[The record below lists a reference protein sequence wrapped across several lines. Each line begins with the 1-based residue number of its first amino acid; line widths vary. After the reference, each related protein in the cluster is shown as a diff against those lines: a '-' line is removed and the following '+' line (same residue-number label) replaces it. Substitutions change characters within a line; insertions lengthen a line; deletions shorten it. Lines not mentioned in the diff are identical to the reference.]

1 MINNW
6 PAFKAGFLLM
16 EGLARTLLIFAA
28 MERITLFADVIVPQA
43 LPVPLT
49 YRIPFDWND
58 DVVVGQRVVVPLG
71 KSKLVTGIIR
81 AIHRQGPTNYQAKY
95 IDALL
100 DAQPLVMPQQLAL
113 WEWMANYYCCTLGDV
128 MSAALPAAL
137 KLSSETRFVPVNDDD
152 ESELSEKEQTVVR
165 ALRVRGSMSLDD
177 IAELLGIKQVQSI
190 AKRLVE
196 TGWLRSEEEIKEKF
210 KPKTAEFISLDR
222 QYESEARLQQ
232 LFTELETRRAQKQT
246 EALLL
251 FLQLVQWDGKRL
263 PELERSKLQ
272 KQGVASAV
280 VSAMIEKGVFT
291 SVTRE
296 VGRLNAGL
304 LHTSPTRELSP
315 AQSEAK
321 DAILLNW
328 QEKDVCLLH
337 GVTSSGKTE
346 VYAAL
351 IEEALANGKQV
362 LFLLPEIALTTQII
376 HRLRKFFGKRVG
388 VYHSGY
394 SDNERTEVWNK
405 VLSDTPGECDVVL
418 GARSAMCL
426 PFKRLGLV
434 IVDEEH
440 EQSFKQHDPS
450 PRYQGRDTALWLA
463 SRFGAKVLLGSATP
477 SIETYWNAVNGR
489 YGFVELSERFGGMQL
504 PEVVLCDVRK
514 EIKAKTMHS
523 HFTEQLLSEMQRV
536 LEAGE
541 QIILFQNRRGYSPL
555 WECESCG
562 WVPMCTRCD
571 VSLTY
576 HKFSHQLRCHYC
588 GYSTSPV
595 PACHACGSVD
605 MKMLGFGTE
614 KIEEDLQVHFPD
626 VRVQRMDLDTTR
638 SKSSYQKIISDF
650 ESGHTRILVGTQM
663 VTKGLDFDNV
673 SLVGILSADKM
684 MNYPDFR
691 AMERSFQIMMQVA
704 GRAGRKN
711 KRGKVLIQTYNP
723 DHWLLDLITKGDYRS
738 FYDREVKERYQFV
751 YPPFVR
757 LMRITLKHKDDAVVQ
772 RAAQEIQRLLAP
784 VLKDRILGPERP
796 YIPRINNYFLQ
807 QFLVR
812 FDKKKESEAIK
823 ATVIQMM
830 RMRLAEAEFKQVRLS
845 VDVDPL

>member
-1 MINNW
+1 LSSEFN
-6 PAFKAGFLLM
+6 GLLIVA
-16 EGLARTLLIFAA
+16 LRLIFAR

-49 YRIPFDWND
+49 YRVPYDWND

-71 KSKLVTGIIR
+71 KSKLITGIIR
-81 AIHRQGPTNYQAKY
+81 KVHQEGPTTYQAKY
-95 IDALL
+95 LDALL
-100 DAQPLVMPQQLAL
+100 DQYPLVRSQQLAL
-113 WEWMANYYCCTLGDV
+113 WEWMAAYYCCTLGDV
-128 MSAALPAAL
+128 MNAALPAGL
-137 KLSSETRFVPVNDDD
+137 KLSSETRFVLVVDED
-152 ESELSEKEQTVVR
+152 ESEWPDREQIVIR
-165 ALRVRGSMSLDD
+165 ALRARGSMTIDD
-177 IAELLGIKQVQSI
+177 VAGLLNLKQVQPI
-190 AKRLVE
+190 VKRLVE
-196 TGWLRSEEEIKEKF
+196 SGWIRSEEEIKEKF
-210 KPKTAEFISLDR
+210 KPKMADFLSLDKL
-222 QYESEARLQQ
+222 YDSETRLQQ
-232 LFTELETRRAQKQT
+232 LFQDLESRRAQKQS
-246 EALLL
+246 EALML
-251 FLQLVQWDGKRL
+251 FLQLVNWDGKRL

-291 SVTRE
+291 CHTRE
-296 VGRLNAGL
+296 VGRLDAGL
-304 LHTSPTRELSP
+304 LSTSPTRELSN
-315 AQSEAK
+315 AQTIAK
-321 DAILLNW
+321 NSLVELW
-328 QEKDVCLLH
+328 KEKDVCLLH

-346 VYAAL
+346 VYASI
-351 IEEALANGKQV
+351 IEEALSNGKQV

-376 HRLRKFFGKRVG
+376 QRLRKFFGKRVG

-405 VLSDTPGECDVVL
+405 VLSDIPGECDIVL
-418 GARSAMCL
+418 GARSALFL
-426 PFKRLGLV
+426 PFNRLGLV

-440 EQSFKQHDPS
+440 EQSFKQNDPS
-450 PRYQGRDTALWLA
+450 PRYHGRDTALWLA

-477 SIETYWNAVNGR
+477 SIESYWNAVNGR
-489 YGFVELSERFGGMQL
+489 YGLVELNERFGGMQL

-514 EIKAKTMHS
+514 EVKAKTMRN
-523 HFTEQLLSEMQRV
+523 HFTEQLISEMQRV

-588 GYSTSPV
+588 GYTTAPV

-614 KIEEDLQVHFPD
+614 RIEEDLQVHFPD

-638 SKSSYQKIISDF
+638 SKTGYQKIISDF

-711 KRGKVLIQTYNP
+711 KRGRVLIQTYNP
-723 DHWLLDLITKGDYRS
+723 DHWLLELITKGDYRS
-738 FYDREVKERYQFV
+738 FYEREVKERYQFV

-757 LMRITLKHKDDAVVQ
+757 LMRITLKHKEDSVVQ
-772 RAAQEIQRLLAP
+772 RAAQEVQRLLAP

-823 ATVIQMM
+823 ATVIQMV
-830 RMRLAEAEFKQVRLS
+830 RLRLAEAEFKQVRLS

>member
-1 MINNW
+1 
-6 PAFKAGFLLM
+6 
-16 EGLARTLLIFAA
+16 

-49 YRIPFDWND
+49 YRVPYDWND

-71 KSKLVTGIIR
+71 KSKLITGIIR
-81 AIHRQGPTNYQAKY
+81 TIHRQAPSSYEAKY

-100 DAQPLVMPQQLAL
+100 DAQPLIRPQQLAL
-113 WEWMANYYCCTLGDV
+113 WEWMATYYCCTQGDV
-128 MSAALPAAL
+128 MNAALPAGL
-137 KLSSETRFVPVNDDD
+137 KLSSETQFVSVCEDD
-152 ESELSEKEQTVVR
+152 ESTLSEREQAIVR
-165 ALRVRGSMSLDD
+165 ALRARGSMKLDD
-177 IAELLGIKQVQSI
+177 VVQLLGIKQVQPI
-190 AKRLVE
+190 VKRLIDL
-196 TGWLRSEEEIKEKF
+196 GWIKSEEEIREKF
-210 KPKTAEFISLDR
+210 KPKTADFISLAAAFQTDR
-222 QYESEARLQQ
+222 SLQQ
-232 LFTELETRRAQKQT
+232 LFAELESRRAQKQID
-246 EALLL
+246 AVMLY
-251 FLQLVQWDGKRL
+251 LQAVNWDGQRMH
-263 PELERSKLQ
+263 ELERSKLQ
-272 KQGVASAV
+272 KQGVASSV
-280 VSAMIEKGVFT
+280 VTALIEKGIFECT
-291 SVTRE
+291 TRE
-296 VGRLNAGL
+296 VGRLHAGIIS
-304 LHTSPTRELSP
+304 TTPTRELSE
-315 AQSEAK
+315 AQRAAK
-321 DAILLNW
+321 ESITQCW
-328 QEKDVCLLH
+328 KEKEVCLFH

-346 VYAAL
+346 VYASL
-351 IEEALANGKQV
+351 IEETLASGKQV

-376 HRLRKFFGKRVG
+376 ERLRKFFGKRVG

-405 VLSDTPGECDVVL
+405 VLSDVPGECDVVL
-418 GARSAMCL
+418 GARSALFL
-426 PFKRLGLV
+426 PFNRLGLV

-440 EQSFKQHDPS
+440 EQSYKQHDPS
-450 PRYQGRDTALWLA
+450 PRYQARDTALWLA
-463 SRFGAKVLLGSATP
+463 ARFGAKVLLGSATP

-489 YGFVELSERFGGMQL
+489 YGLVELNERYGGIEL

-514 EIKAKTMHS
+514 EIKAKTMHN
-523 HFTEQLLSEMQRV
+523 HFTEELIGEMQRV

-541 QIILFQNRRGYSPL
+541 QVILFQNRRGYAPL

-576 HKFSHQLRCHYC
+576 HKFNHHLRCHYC
-588 GYSTSPV
+588 GYTTTPV
-595 PACHACGSVD
+595 PACHACGTVD

-614 KIEEDLQVHFPD
+614 KIEEDLNVHFPD

-638 SKSSYQKIISDF
+638 SKTSYQKIISDF

-704 GRAGRKN
+704 GRAGRKK

-723 DHWLLDLITKGDYRS
+723 EHWLLDLIVKGDYKS
-738 FYDREVKERYQFV
+738 FYEREVRERYQFV

-757 LMRITLKHKDDAVVQ
+757 LMRITLKHKEDVVVQ
-772 RAAQEIQRLLAP
+772 RAAQAIQQIIAP
-784 VLKDRILGPERP
+784 VLKDRVLGPERP
-796 YIPRINNYFLQ
+796 YIPRINTYFLQ

-812 FDKKKESEAIK
+812 LDKRKESEAIK
-823 ATVIQMM
+823 ATVLQMI
-830 RMRLAEAEFKQVRLS
+830 RQRLASAADFKQVRLS

>member
-1 MINNW
+1 MSSEFN
-6 PAFKAGFLLM
+6 GLLIVA
-16 EGLARTLLIFAA
+16 LRLIFAR

-49 YRIPFDWND
+49 YRVPYDWND

-71 KSKLVTGIIR
+71 KSKLITGIIR
-81 AIHRQGPTNYQAKY
+81 KVHQEGPTTYQAKY
-95 IDALL
+95 LDALL
-100 DAQPLVMPQQLAL
+100 DQYPLVRSQQLAL
-113 WEWMANYYCCTLGDV
+113 WEWMAAYYSCTLGDV
-128 MSAALPAAL
+128 MNAALPAGL
-137 KLSSETRFVPVNDDD
+137 KLSSETRFVLVVDED
-152 ESELSEKEQTVVR
+152 ESEWPDREQIVIR
-165 ALRVRGSMSLDD
+165 ALRARGSMTIDD
-177 IAELLGIKQVQSI
+177 VAGLLNLKQVQPI
-190 AKRLVE
+190 VKRLVE
-196 TGWLRSEEEIKEKF
+196 SGWIRSEEEIKEKF
-210 KPKTAEFISLDR
+210 KPKMADFLSLDKL
-222 QYESEARLQQ
+222 YDSETRLQQ
-232 LFTELETRRAQKQT
+232 LFQDLESRRAQKQS
-246 EALLL
+246 EALML
-251 FLQLVQWDGKRL
+251 FLQLVNWDGKRL

-291 SVTRE
+291 CHTRE
-296 VGRLNAGL
+296 VGRLDAGL
-304 LHTSPTRELSP
+304 LSTSPTRELSN
-315 AQSEAK
+315 AQTIAK
-321 DAILLNW
+321 NSLVELW
-328 QEKDVCLLH
+328 KEKDVCLLH

-346 VYAAL
+346 VYASI
-351 IEEALANGKQV
+351 IEEALSNGKQV

-376 HRLRKFFGKRVG
+376 QRLRKFFGKRVG

-405 VLSDTPGECDVVL
+405 VLSDIPGECDIVL
-418 GARSAMCL
+418 GARSALFL
-426 PFKRLGLV
+426 PFNRLGLV

-440 EQSFKQHDPS
+440 EQSFKQNDPS
-450 PRYQGRDTALWLA
+450 PRYHGRDTALWLA

-477 SIETYWNAVNGR
+477 SIESYWNAVNGR
-489 YGFVELSERFGGMQL
+489 YGLVELNERFGGMQL

-514 EIKAKTMHS
+514 EVKAKTMRN
-523 HFTEQLLSEMQRV
+523 HFTEQLISEMQRV

-588 GYSTSPV
+588 GYTTAPV

-614 KIEEDLQVHFPD
+614 RIEEDLQVHFPD

-638 SKSSYQKIISDF
+638 SKTGYQKIISDF

-711 KRGKVLIQTYNP
+711 KRGRVLIQTYNP
-723 DHWLLDLITKGDYRS
+723 DHWLLELITKGDYRS

-757 LMRITLKHKDDAVVQ
+757 LMRITLKHKEDSVVQ
-772 RAAQEIQRLLAP
+772 RAAQEVQRLLAP

-823 ATVIQMM
+823 ATVIQMV
-830 RMRLAEAEFKQVRLS
+830 RLRLAEAEFKQVRLS

>member
-6 PAFKAGFLLM
+6 PAFIAGFLF
-16 EGLARTLLIFAA
+16 AKWHAHTLLIFAD

-81 AIHRQGPTNYQAKY
+81 AIHQQGPTNYQAKY

-152 ESELSEKEQTVVR
+152 ESELSEKEQAVIR
-165 ALRVRGSMSLDD
+165 AIRVRGSMTLDD
-177 IAELLGIKQVQSI
+177 IADLLGIKQVQSI

-196 TGWLRSEEEIKEKF
+196 NGWLRSEEEIKERF
-210 KPKTAEFISLDR
+210 KPKTSEFITLDKL
-222 QYESEARLQQ
+222 YESEARLQQ
-232 LFTELETRRAQKQT
+232 LFTDLETRRAQKQT

-251 FLQLVQWDGKRL
+251 FLQLVQWDGKRQ
-263 PELERSKLQ
+263 PEIERAKLQ

-280 VSAMIEKGVFT
+280 VSAMIEKGIFT

-304 LHTSPTRELSP
+304 LNTSPTRELSP
-315 AQSEAK
+315 AQSAAK
-321 DAILLNW
+321 DAIVAAW

-346 VYAAL
+346 VYASL

-376 HRLRKFFGKRVG
+376 QRLRKFFGKRVG

-405 VLSDTPGECDVVL
+405 VLSDIPGECDVVL
-418 GARSAMCL
+418 GARSAMFL

-489 YGFVELSERFGGMQL
+489 YGFVELSERFGGMEL

-595 PACHACGSVD
+595 PACHACGSVE

-757 LMRITLKHKDDAVVQ
+757 LMRITLKHKDDAVAQ
-772 RAAQEIQRLLAP
+772 RAAQEMQRLLAP

-812 FDKKKESEAIK
+812 FDKKRESEAIK

-830 RMRLAEAEFKQVRLS
+830 RLRLAESEFKQVRLS

>member
-1 MINNW
+1 
-6 PAFKAGFLLM
+6 
-16 EGLARTLLIFAA
+16 
-28 MERITLFADVIVPQA
+28 MERTTLFADVIVPQA

-49 YRIPFDWND
+49 YRVPYDWND

-71 KSKLVTGIIR
+71 KSKLITGIIR
-81 AIHRQGPTNYQAKY
+81 KVHQEGPTTYQAKY
-95 IDALL
+95 LDALL
-100 DAQPLVMPQQLAL
+100 DQYPLVRSQQLAL
-113 WEWMANYYCCTLGDV
+113 WEWMAAYYCCTLGDV
-128 MSAALPAAL
+128 MNAALPAGL
-137 KLSSETRFVPVNDDD
+137 KLSSETRFVLVVDED
-152 ESELSEKEQTVVR
+152 ESEWPDREQIVIR
-165 ALRVRGSMSLDD
+165 ALRARGSMTIDD
-177 IAELLGIKQVQSI
+177 VAGLLNLKQVQPI
-190 AKRLVE
+190 VKRLVE
-196 TGWLRSEEEIKEKF
+196 SGWIRSEEEIKEKF
-210 KPKTAEFISLDR
+210 KPKMADFLSLDKS
-222 QYESEARLQQ
+222 YDSDKRLQQ
-232 LFTELETRRAQKQT
+232 LFQDLESRRAQKQS
-246 EALLL
+246 EALML
-251 FLQLVQWDGKRL
+251 FLQLVNWDGKRL

-291 SVTRE
+291 CHTRE
-296 VGRLNAGL
+296 VGRLDAGL
-304 LHTSPTRELSP
+304 LSTSPTRELSN
-315 AQSEAK
+315 AQTIAK
-321 DAILLNW
+321 NSLVELW
-328 QEKDVCLLH
+328 KEKDVCLLH

-346 VYAAL
+346 VYASI
-351 IEEALANGKQV
+351 IEEALSNGKQV

-376 HRLRKFFGKRVG
+376 QRLRKFFGKRVG

-405 VLSDTPGECDVVL
+405 VLSDIPGECDIVL
-418 GARSAMCL
+418 GARSALFL
-426 PFKRLGLV
+426 PFNRLGLV

-440 EQSFKQHDPS
+440 EQSFKQNDPS
-450 PRYQGRDTALWLA
+450 PRYHGRDTALWLA

-477 SIETYWNAVNGR
+477 SIESYWNAVNGR
-489 YGFVELSERFGGMQL
+489 YGLVELNERFGGMQL

-514 EIKAKTMHS
+514 EVKAKTMRN
-523 HFTEQLLSEMQRV
+523 HFTEQLISEMQRV

-588 GYSTSPV
+588 GYTTAPV

-614 KIEEDLQVHFPD
+614 RIEEDLQVHFPD

-638 SKSSYQKIISDF
+638 SKTGYQKIISDF
-650 ESGHTRILVGTQM
+650 ECGHTRILVGTQM

-711 KRGKVLIQTYNP
+711 KRGRVLIQTYNP
-723 DHWLLDLITKGDYRS
+723 DHWLLELITKGDYRS

-757 LMRITLKHKDDAVVQ
+757 LMRITLKHKEDSVVQ
-772 RAAQEIQRLLAP
+772 RAAQEVQRLLAP

-823 ATVIQMM
+823 ATVIQMV
-830 RMRLAEAEFKQVRLS
+830 RLRLAEAEFKQVRLS

>member
-1 MINNW
+1 MRV
-6 PAFKAGFLLM
+6 PLTV
-16 EGLARTLLIFAA
+16 RLIFAV
-28 MERITLFADVIVPQA
+28 MERVTLFADVIVPQA

-49 YRIPFDWND
+49 YRVPFDWND
-58 DVVVGQRVVVPLG
+58 FVVVGQRVVVPLG
-71 KSKLVTGIIR
+71 KSKLITGVIR
-81 AIHRQGPTNYQAKY
+81 SIHTSGPTQYQAKY

-100 DAQPLVMPQQLAL
+100 DEHALVGPAQLAL
-113 WEWMANYYCCTLGDV
+113 WDWMATYYCCTTGDV
-128 MSAALPAAL
+128 MNAALPAGL
-137 KLSSETRFVPVNDDD
+137 KLSSETKFVLVIDED
-152 ESELSEKEQTVVR
+152 ESDLSEKEQIVVR
-165 ALRVRGSMSLDD
+165 ALRSRGNMTLDD
-177 IAELLGIKQVQSI
+177 MSEVLGVKQVQPI
-190 AKRLVE
+190 VKRLVE
-196 TGWLRSEEEIKEKF
+196 SGWVRSEEEIKEKF
-210 KPKTAEFISLDR
+210 KPKTADFIALSALHA
-222 QYESEARLQQ
+222 SEEKLQE
-232 LFTELETRRAQKQT
+232 LFANLENRRAQKQAD
-246 EALLL
+246 ALML
-251 FLQLVQWDGKRL
+251 FLQLTHWDGKRTV
-263 PELERSKLQ
+263 ELERSKLQ
-272 KQGVASAV
+272 KQGVAPAV
-280 VSAMIEKGVFT
+280 VSALVEKEIFT
-291 SVTRE
+291 LTTRE
-296 VGRLNAGL
+296 VGRLHADL
-304 LHTSPTRELSP
+304 VPTSPTRELSD
-315 AQSEAK
+315 AQRNARDSVKKMWE
-321 DAILLNW
+321 
-328 QEKDVCLLH
+328 EKDVCLLH

-346 VYAAL
+346 VYATL
-351 IEEALANGKQV
+351 IEDALAEGKQV

-376 HRLRKFFGKRVG
+376 QRLRKFFGKRVG

-405 VLSDTPGECDVVL
+405 VLSDIPGECDVVL
-418 GARSAMCL
+418 GARSALFL
-426 PFKRLGLV
+426 PFNRLGLV

-450 PRYQGRDTALWLA
+450 PRYQARDTALWLA
-463 SRFGAKVLLGSATP
+463 TRFGAKVLLGSATP
-477 SIETYWNAVNGR
+477 SVESYWNAVNGR
-489 YGFVELSERFGGMQL
+489 YGLVELNERFGGLQL

-514 EIKAKTMHS
+514 EMKSKTMHG
-523 HFTEQLLSEMQRV
+523 HFTHELISEMQRV

-541 QIILFQNRRGYSPL
+541 QIILFQNRRGYAPL

-588 GYSTSPV
+588 GYTTSPV

-626 VRVQRMDLDTTR
+626 VRIQRMDLDTTR
-638 SKSSYQKIISDF
+638 SKSSYRKIISDF
-650 ESGHTRILVGTQM
+650 ESGQTQILVGTQM

-691 AMERSFQIMMQVA
+691 AMERSFQIMLQVS

-711 KRGKVLIQTYNP
+711 KRGKVLIQTYSP
-723 DHWLLDLITKGDYRS
+723 EHWLLDLVVKGDYKS
-738 FYDREVKERYQFV
+738 FYEREVKERYQFV

-757 LMRITLKHKDDAVVQ
+757 LMRITLKHKEDAVAQ
-772 RAAQEIQRLLAP
+772 RAAEEVQRIISP
-784 VLKDRILGPERP
+784 VLKDRVLGPERP

-812 FDKKKESEAIK
+812 LDKRKESEAIK
-823 ATVIQMM
+823 ATILQMI
-830 RMRLAEAEFKQVRLS
+830 RMRLAEADFKQVRLS

>member
-1 MINNW
+1 M
-6 PAFKAGFLLM
+6 F
-16 EGLARTLLIFAA
+16 
-28 MERITLFADVIVPQA
+28 
-43 LPVPLT
+43 
-49 YRIPFDWND
+49 
-58 DVVVGQRVVVPLG
+58 
-71 KSKLVTGIIR
+71 
-81 AIHRQGPTNYQAKY
+81 
-95 IDALL
+95 
-100 DAQPLVMPQQLAL
+100 
-113 WEWMANYYCCTLGDV
+113 
-128 MSAALPAAL
+128 
-137 KLSSETRFVPVNDDD
+137 
-152 ESELSEKEQTVVR
+152 
-165 ALRVRGSMSLDD
+165 
-177 IAELLGIKQVQSI
+177 
-190 AKRLVE
+190 
-196 TGWLRSEEEIKEKF
+196 
-210 KPKTAEFISLDR
+210 
-222 QYESEARLQQ
+222 
-232 LFTELETRRAQKQT
+232 
-246 EALLL
+246 
-251 FLQLVQWDGKRL
+251 
-263 PELERSKLQ
+263 
-272 KQGVASAV
+272 
-280 VSAMIEKGVFT
+280 
-291 SVTRE
+291 
-296 VGRLNAGL
+296 
-304 LHTSPTRELSP
+304 
-315 AQSEAK
+315 
-321 DAILLNW
+321 
-328 QEKDVCLLH
+328 
-337 GVTSSGKTE
+337 
-346 VYAAL
+346 
-351 IEEALANGKQV
+351 
-362 LFLLPEIALTTQII
+362 
-376 HRLRKFFGKRVG
+376 
-388 VYHSGY
+388 
-394 SDNERTEVWNK
+394 
-405 VLSDTPGECDVVL
+405 
-418 GARSAMCL
+418 L

-638 SKSSYQKIISDF
+638 SKSSYQKIISEF

-830 RMRLAEAEFKQVRLS
+830 RLRLAEADFKQVRLS

>member
-1 MINNW
+1 
-6 PAFKAGFLLM
+6 
-16 EGLARTLLIFAA
+16 

-49 YRIPFDWND
+49 YRVPYEWNN

-71 KSKLVTGIIR
+71 KSKLITGVIR
-81 AIHRQGPTNYQAKY
+81 RLHEQGPTNYQAKY

-100 DAQPLVMPQQLAL
+100 DEHPLVRPLQLAL
-113 WEWMANYYCCTLGDV
+113 WEWMATYYCCTLGDV
-128 MSAALPAAL
+128 MNAAIPSGL
-137 KLSSETRFVPVNDDD
+137 KLSSETRFVLVCEED
-152 ESELSEKEQTVVR
+152 ESHLTEKEQLVIR
-165 ALRVRGSMSLDD
+165 SLRSRGSMTMDD
-177 IAELLGIKQVQSI
+177 VTEVLGIKQVQPI
-190 AKRLVE
+190 VKRLIE
-196 TGWLRSEEEIKEKF
+196 SSWIKSEEEIKEKF
-210 KPKTAEFISLDR
+210 KPKTADFIKLNPEYSDD
-222 QYESEARLQQ
+222 AKLQA
-232 LFTELETRRAQKQT
+232 LFLELETRRAQKQS
-246 EALLL
+246 EALML
-251 FLQLVQWDGKRL
+251 FLQLTHWDSTRKQ
-263 PELERSKLQ
+263 EIERSKLQ
-272 KQGVASAV
+272 KQGATPAV
-280 VSAMIEKGVFT
+280 VAALIDKGVFACE
-291 SVTRE
+291 TRE
-296 VGRLNAGL
+296 VGRLSAGL
-304 LHTSPTRELSP
+304 IHTSPTRELSP
-315 AQSEAK
+315 AQLNAKNEVEACWK
-321 DAILLNW
+321 
-328 QEKDVCLLH
+328 EKEVVLLH

-346 VYAAL
+346 VYATL
-351 IEEALANGKQV
+351 IEETLAKGKQV

-376 HRLRKFFGKRVG
+376 QRLRKFFGKRVG

-405 VLSDTPGECDVVL
+405 VLSDIPGECDVVL
-418 GARSAMCL
+418 GARSALFL
-426 PFKRLGLV
+426 PFNRLGLV

-450 PRYQGRDTALWLA
+450 PRYHGRDAALWLA
-463 SRFGAKVLLGSATP
+463 AKCGAKVLLGSATP
-477 SIETYWNAVNGR
+477 AIETYWNAVNGR
-489 YGFVELSERFGGMQL
+489 YGLVELNERFGGMQL

-514 EIKAKTMHS
+514 EIKAKTMHN
-523 HFTEQLLSEMQRV
+523 HFTEQLITEMQRV

-588 GYSTSPV
+588 GYTTPPV
-595 PACHACGSVD
+595 PACHACGTVD

-691 AMERSFQIMMQVA
+691 ALERSFQIMMQVA
-704 GRAGRKN
+704 GRAGRKH
-711 KRGKVLIQTYNP
+711 KRGRVLVQTYNP
-723 DHWLLDLITKGDYRS
+723 EHWLLDLITKGDYRS
-738 FYDREVKERYQFV
+738 FYEREVQERYQFV

-757 LMRITLKHKDDAVVQ
+757 LMRITLKHKEDAVVQ
-772 RAAQEIQRLLAP
+772 RAAQEIARIIAP
-784 VLKDRILGPERP
+784 MLKDRVLGPERP

-812 FDKKKESEAIK
+812 FDKRKESEAMK
-823 ATVIQMM
+823 ATLIQMI
-830 RMRLAEAEFKQVRLS
+830 RLRLVEADFKQVRLS
-845 VDVDPL
+845 VDVDPI

>member
-1 MINNW
+1 
-6 PAFKAGFLLM
+6 
-16 EGLARTLLIFAA
+16 

-49 YRIPFDWND
+49 YRVPFEWNEH
-58 DVVVGQRVVVPLG
+58 VVVGQRVIVPLG
-71 KSKLVTGIIR
+71 KAKLLTGIIR
-81 AIHRQGPTNYQAKY
+81 RLHQQGPTSYQAKY

-100 DAQPLVMPQQLAL
+100 DEHPLIRPQQLAL
-113 WEWMANYYCCTLGDV
+113 WEWMATYYCCTLGDV
-128 MSAALPAAL
+128 MNAALPSGL
-137 KLSSETRFVPVNDDD
+137 KLSSETKFVLVCEED
-152 ESELSEKEQTVVR
+152 ESILSDREQSVIR
-165 ALRVRGSMSLDD
+165 ALRSRVSMTLDEV
-177 IAELLGIKQVQSI
+177 AELLGIKQVQPI
-190 AKRLVE
+190 VKRLME
-196 TGWLRSEEEIKEKF
+196 SGWIKSEEEIKEKF
-210 KPKTAEFISLDR
+210 KPKLADFISLSSG
-222 QYESEARLQQ
+222 YETDKKLEL
-232 LFTELETRRAQKQT
+232 LFAELETRRAQKQS
-246 EALLL
+246 EALMI
-251 FLQLVQWDGKRL
+251 FLQLAQFDGGRL
-263 PELERSKLQ
+263 PELERSKIQ
-272 KQGVASAV
+272 KKGIPSSV
-280 VSAMIEKGVFT
+280 VSAMIDKGIFT
-291 SVTRE
+291 CVTRE
-296 VGRLNAGL
+296 VGRLTAGL
-304 LHTSPTRELSP
+304 LQTSPTRDLSP
-315 AQSEAK
+315 AQLQAK
-321 DAILLNW
+321 EDIIKCW
-328 QEKDVCLLH
+328 TEKDVCLLH

-346 VYAAL
+346 VYATL
-351 IEEALANGKQV
+351 IEEMLTAGKQV

-376 HRLRKFFGKRVG
+376 QRLRKFFGKRVG

-405 VLSDTPGECDVVL
+405 VLSDVPGECDIIL
-418 GARSAMCL
+418 GARSSLFL
-426 PFKRLGLV
+426 PFNRLGLV

-450 PRYQGRDTALWLA
+450 PRYQARDTVLWLA
-463 SRFGAKVLLGSATP
+463 AQGGAKVLLGSATP
-477 SIETYWNAVNGR
+477 SIESYWNAVNGR
-489 YGFVELSERFGGMQL
+489 YGLVELHERFGGLEL

-514 EIKAKTMHS
+514 EMKGKTMHS
-523 HFTEQLLSEMQRV
+523 HFTEQLLGEMQRV

-588 GYSTSPV
+588 GYTTPPV
-595 PACHACGSVD
+595 PACHACGTVD

-614 KIEEDLQVHFPD
+614 KIEEDLQLYFPD

-638 SKSSYQKIISDF
+638 SKSSYQKIISEF
-650 ESGHTRILVGTQM
+650 ESGHTQILVGTQM

-704 GRAGRKN
+704 GRAGRKH
-711 KRGKVLIQTYNP
+711 KRGRVLIQTYTP
-723 DHWLLDLITKGDYRS
+723 DHWLLDLIIKGDYRA
-738 FYDREVKERYQFV
+738 FYEREVRERYQFV

-757 LMRITLKHKDDAVVQ
+757 LMRITLKHKDDATAQ
-772 RAAQEIQRLLAP
+772 RAAQEVQKIISP
-784 VLKDRILGPERP
+784 MLKDRVLGPERP

-812 FDKKKESEAIK
+812 LEKRKESEAIK
-823 ATVIQMM
+823 ATVIQMI
-830 RMRLAEAEFKQVRLS
+830 RQRLSQPDFKQVRLS